1 MTDKQIILSLTRELE
16 AATKP
21 KWVSVSDRLPE
32 VGVEVL
38 VVNSKGSMSTSKDV
52 GLAQDVI
59 GKYNRSFYDEERD
72 FNSVCASIGGGWSM
86 NVTHWQP
93 LPTQPEVK

>member
-1 MTDKQIILSLTRELE
+1 MSKWISVKDK
-16 AATKP
+16 
-21 KWVSVSDRLPE
+21 LPE
-32 VGVEVL
+32 SNVEVL
-38 VVNSKGSMSTSKDV
+38 VVNSKGSMSTSKNV

-86 NVTHWQP
+86 NVTHWQS
-93 LPTQPEVK
+93 LPSAPEVE